1 MIKRDMESPT
11 AFALKIKEEC
21 NIYDLQGLCQN
32 RNGDYTIAVEAIDM
46 GNDPI
51 CCGQAF
57 L

>member
-1 MIKRDMESPT
+1 MYKKGVQCDMIKRDMESPT

-46 GNDPI
+46 T
-51 CCGQAF
+51 Q
-57 L
+57 